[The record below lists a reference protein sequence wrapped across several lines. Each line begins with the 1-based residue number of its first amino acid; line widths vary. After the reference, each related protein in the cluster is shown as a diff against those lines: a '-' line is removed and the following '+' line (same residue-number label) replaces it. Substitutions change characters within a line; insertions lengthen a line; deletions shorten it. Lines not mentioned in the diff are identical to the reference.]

1 MTESHLPVLVDVV
14 ERLALGSQR
23 ILDGTAGMG
32 GHLARFRQLD
42 AEVLAV
48 DRDPEALAV
57 ARDRMGDDGIR
68 WVQGRFADPGVLDQ
82 IRLFQP
88 DFALLDLGVSSP
100 QLDRDERGFSFRPGV
115 PLDMRMDGLGETA
128 AALLNRLPQPELAR
142 IFREL
147 ADERRAG
154 KLASA
159 IARRREREPMV
170 TSDDLVNAI
179 RAALGPRSGPSDFA
193 RIFQAVRIVLN
204 DELDQLR
211 SALPAIRDALLPG
224 GRIVVIS
231 YHSGEDR
238 IVKRSFR
245 EWAQS
250 CVCPP
255 GQPIC
260 NCRGRPLGELDP
272 RRPVRAADEEV
283 AANPRARSAM
293 LRGFRYHGEPSR

>member
-1 MTESHLPVLVDVV
+1 MTGSHVPVLVGEVT
-14 ERLALGSQR
+14 RLATGSQR
-23 ILDGTAGMG
+23 VLDGTAGLG
-32 GHLARFRQLD
+32 GHVARFQAMGL
-42 AEVLAV
+42 EVLAV
-48 DRDPEALAV
+48 DRDPNALATAQ
-57 ARDRMGDDGIR
+57 ARLDPSGIR
-68 WVQGRFADPGVLDQ
+68 WVLGRFGDQEVLDQ
-82 IRLFQP
+82 VAAFRP

-100 QLDRDERGFSFRPGV
+100 QLDADERGFSFRPGV
-115 PLDMRMDGLGETA
+115 PLDMRMEGEGETA

-142 IFREL
+142 LFREH

-154 KLASA
+154 KLASS
-159 IARRREREPMV
+159 IAYRRERHPLRS
-170 TSDDLVNAI
+170 SDDLVNAI

-204 DELDQLR
+204 DELGQLR
-211 SALPAIRDALLPG
+211 TALPAIRDALQPG

-238 IVKRSFR
+238 IVKQSFR
-245 EWAQS
+245 EWARA

-255 GQPIC
+255 EQPIC
-260 NCRGRPLGELDP
+260 TCRGRPLGELDP
-272 RRPVRAADEEV
+272 RRPLRATAAEV